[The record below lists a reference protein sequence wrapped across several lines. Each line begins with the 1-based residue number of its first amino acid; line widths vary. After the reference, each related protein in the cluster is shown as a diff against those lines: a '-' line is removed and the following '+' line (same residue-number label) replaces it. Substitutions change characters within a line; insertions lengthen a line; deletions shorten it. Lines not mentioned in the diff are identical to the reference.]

1 MRKVFRRCSM
11 PKVVVPLAD
20 GFEEIEAMAI
30 IDVLRRAGIDV
41 TVAGLHDGPI
51 ESARRVKVLPD
62 TTIDTITSGEYDMI
76 VLPGGQPGSD
86 NLNASEK
93 VKTLI
98 RDFHGSGKLTAAIC
112 AAPYVLANAGVLEG
126 KHATSYPSYRKK
138 LAGAIYQE
146 KTVVEDGKIMTSRG
160 PGTAVCFALAIAEKL
175 VGKEEA
181 DAVKEAMLVRDDC
194 S

>member
-1 MRKVFRRCSM
+1 M
-11 PKVVVPLAD
+11 PKVVIPLAD
-20 GFEEIEAMAI
+20 GFEEVEAMAI

-41 TVAGLHDGPI
+41 TVAGLHEGPV
-51 ESARRVKVLPD
+51 ESARRVRVVPD
-62 TTIDTITSGEYDMI
+62 TTIDTIASEDYDMI
-76 VLPGGQPGSD
+76 ILPGGQPGSD

-98 RDFHGSGKLTAAIC
+98 RDFHGNDKLTAAIC

-138 LAGAIYQE
+138 LGGAIYEE
-146 KTVVEDGKIMTSRG
+146 KTVVEDGQVITSRG

-175 VGKEEA
+175 FGKEEA
-181 DAVKEAMLVRDDC
+181 AAVREAMLVKDDC
-194 S
+194 N